1 MPRWREKHNLN
12 VNFAASG
19 LQEASSSPLRLPS
32 FLITTSFDQL
42 SKEGLLI
49 VYFSLT
55 LPRFFREFQGF
66 DCDCEFRKIYTCNVK
81 EILRIRNIFF
91 YGEELSKIHEMINL
105 TIWKQLTTRR
115 NRLCAFY
122 RGNIV
127 VGGGEQ
133 RRSGENGALIAFPAQ
148 FTFNQRESPLA
159 TLRAI
164 CLPLKSLFPPSLS
177 SFHTS
182 SSSSSFLPITRTFRA
197 FVRAVDGIRKS
208 EVDAAASFFQ
218 R

>member
-1 MPRWREKHNLN
+1 
-12 VNFAASG
+12 
-19 LQEASSSPLRLPS
+19 
-32 FLITTSFDQL
+32 
-42 SKEGLLI
+42 
-49 VYFSLT
+49 
-55 LPRFFREFQGF
+55 
-66 DCDCEFRKIYTCNVK
+66 
-81 EILRIRNIFF
+81 
-91 YGEELSKIHEMINL
+91 MINL
-105 TIWKQLTTRR
+105 TDLEAADNSEKPVVRFLQ
-115 NRLCAFY
+115 
-122 RGNIV
+122 GNIV